1 MIRILIP
8 TYIPSVYSKRIEKAA
23 DLANSAE
30 VDVHLLY
37 IFDESMKPSTTLM
50 GAIRDRLERSDL
62 NELNIQG
69 MADRF
74 FSEST
79 KVIGTDVKTT
89 MTKGKPIDEIPRYV
103 KEHKI
108 DIIIMPYDKTS
119 GELHNKLPR
128 DVAIYQIKGEEILKE
143 VKIVNREGERIVR
156 TEEVDILNARYDVG
170 EEVLFLPIISA
181 ETREYERGEVKP
193 IKVHTLIIPPHY
205 YAVQSFYARHGLG
218 HPIAMGGSEVRRIED
233 GREVD
238 YVSFLAVIGGT
249 VEENDLIGAIALF
262 PFRRMD

>member
-1 MIRILIP
+1 MR
-8 TYIPSVYSKRIEKAA
+8 
-23 DLANSAE
+23 
-30 VDVHLLY
+30 
-37 IFDESMKPSTTLM
+37 
-50 GAIRDRLERSDL
+50 
-62 NELNIQG
+62 
-69 MADRF
+69 
-74 FSEST
+74 
-79 KVIGTDVKTT
+79 VIGEDVKTT
-89 MTKGKPIDEIPRYV
+89 MVKGKPIDEIPKYV

-119 GELHNKLPR
+119 GELNDKLPR

-156 TEEVDILNARYDVG
+156 KEEVDILNATYDVG

-181 ETREYERGEVKP
+181 ETKEYDRGEVKP
-193 IKVHTLIIPPHY
+193 IKVHTLKIPENY

-233 GREVD
+233 GRDVD
-238 YVSFLAVIGGT
+238 YVSFMAVIGGT

-262 PFRRMD
+262 PFMRME